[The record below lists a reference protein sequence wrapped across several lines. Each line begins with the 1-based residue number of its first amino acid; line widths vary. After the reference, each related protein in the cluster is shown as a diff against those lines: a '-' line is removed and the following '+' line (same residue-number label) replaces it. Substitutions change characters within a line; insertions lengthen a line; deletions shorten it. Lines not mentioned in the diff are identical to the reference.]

1 MVKKLLITILT
12 FCLSVSGNCF
22 AGGGKWNS
30 TIIQK
35 ESKKVYKELKNGG
48 WKVHGN
54 NLPLE
59 AAIIQYYQKL
69 DEANGS
75 LYALTGEAT
84 ANHENLAVRK
94 AQYQA
99 TAQYAAQQE
108 TQVSRVVNIQVSN
121 EISDEVKSQSEFDN
135 TVQASVDQNIKSLRP
150 ELTLIRK
157 RSDGQVEVKM
167 FFLIRH
173 D

>member
-1 MVKKLLITILT
+1 MIKKLLLTILT
-12 FCLSVSGNCF
+12 FCLFASGNCY

-30 TIIQK
+30 TSIHK

-48 WKVHGN
+48 WKVYGN

-59 AAIIQYYQKL
+59 AAVNQYYHKL

-84 ANHENLAVRK
+84 ANHENLALRK

-157 RSDGQVEVKM
+157 KGDGQVEVKLL
-167 FFLIRH
+167 FLIRQ